1 MEQNKV
7 EILEALNNEKMYSL
21 RGDEVG
27 KMCSPEGNDTYR
39 KKECF
44 RSGTGCSPFP
54 LTVLQDCFKIMKSGR
69 KCRKYQ
75 DKSVFPAM
83 AFRKKRLS
91 VKV

>member
-1 MEQNKV
+1 MEHASGIGSCR
-7 EILEALNNEKMYSL
+7 E
-21 RGDEVG
+21 
-27 KMCSPEGNDTYR
+27 
-39 KKECF
+39 KECF

-75 DKSVFPAM
+75 DKSVFPTM